1 MIVCPWKDLSRYES
15 VIPGLAEA
23 VKAVEALENF
33 EPATYPLSGSN
44 KILVQKVTTK
54 EWANAELEAHR
65 EFLDIQYILKGKEM
79 VGWAPVDTLTPT
91 GEFNTAKDKGMYAGK
106 NAAMEIAEGYCYVVY
121 PEDAHAPSVHIG
133 EGGEVSKIVIKLK
146 LR

>member
-1 MIVCPWKDLSRYES
+1 MIICPWKELPRYEA

-23 VKAVEALENF
+23 MKAVEALESM

-54 EWANAELEAHR
+54 EWETSKLEAHR
-65 EFLDIQYILKGKEM
+65 EFLDIQYIVSGKEM
-79 VGWAPVDTLTPT
+79 VGWAPLDTLTPAD
-91 GEFNTAKDKGMYAGK
+91 EFNTQKDKGMYTGPNTPIA
-106 NAAMEIAEGYCYVVY
+106 IAEGYCYVVY

-133 EGGEVSKIVIKLK
+133 EGGEVSKLVIKLK
-146 LR
+146 V